1 MTTAGGFQRG
11 FLLGIPKENV
21 INVPFGD
28 TAAVEAAIKAESFG
42 NINRVIALIV
52 EPIRGEAAQVP
63 PDGYLDANRTACAA
77 RTTS

>member
-1 MTTAGGFQRG
+1 MGV
-11 FLLGIPKENV
+11 PKENV

-28 TAAVEAAIKAESFG
+28 AAAVEAAIKAESFG

-63 PDGYLDANRTACAA
+63 PDGYLTNITACAA